1 MTQPG
6 LLANLSPRRRFRL
19 AFYGFLLVGVIY
31 LLLEHT
37 AHTLGALPYL
47 LFLACPLMHLFMHS
61 GHGHGHSGCHQGADH
76 SETSKTHQS

>member
-6 LLANLSPRRRFRL
+6 LLANLPPRRRLRL

-47 LFLACPLMHLFMHS
+47 LFLALR
-61 GHGHGHSGCHQGADH
+61 
-76 SETSKTHQS
+76 

>member
-1 MTQPG
+1 MPQPG
-6 LLANLSPRRRFRL
+6 LLATLSPRRRYRL

-61 GHGHGHSGCHQGADH
+61 GDGHGPSGCHQGGDA
-76 SETSKTHQS
+76 SEKSTTRQS

>member
-19 AFYGFLLVGVIY
+19 AFYGFLHVGVIY

-47 LFLACPLMHLFMHS
+47 LFLAPR
-61 GHGHGHSGCHQGADH
+61 
-76 SETSKTHQS
+76 

>member
-1 MTQPG
+1 M
-6 LLANLSPRRRFRL
+6 

-47 LFLACPLMHLFMHS
+47 LFLACPLMHLFMHG
-61 GHGHGHSGCHQGADH
+61 GHGHGRSSCHQGADPA
-76 SETSKTHQS
+76 ETSTTHQS